1 MHTASK
7 LTDIFANKADRPL
20 THTEGKIKVC
30 TWLREISSCSC
41 LTVLLGPAWV
51 LLSKTNKP
59 LFSPLYN
66 WKLCFKVE
74 IKADMMIPY
83 HHTKAWGQVP
93 CEDVAMR
100 IPLPEAWVYL
110 FRAEKA
116 HISVNSLLQG
126 NLNIGSRLGAVK
138 SAHRRAGKVR
148 TQLKQD

>member
-1 MHTASK
+1 MKCSK
-7 LTDIFANKADRPL
+7 LQLEN
-20 THTEGKIKVC
+20 V
-30 TWLREISSCSC
+30 
-41 LTVLLGPAWV
+41 
-51 LLSKTNKP
+51 
-59 LFSPLYN
+59 
-66 WKLCFKVE
+66 FKVE

-148 TQLKQD
+148 N

>member
-1 MHTASK
+1 
-7 LTDIFANKADRPL
+7 
-20 THTEGKIKVC
+20 
-30 TWLREISSCSC
+30 
-41 LTVLLGPAWV
+41 
-51 LLSKTNKP
+51 
-59 LFSPLYN
+59 
-66 WKLCFKVE
+66 
-74 IKADMMIPY
+74 MIPF

-116 HISVNSLLQG
+116 HISLSQLAQG

-148 TQLKQD
+148 TYYVPHLELALIAFFELLGQGA